1 MNQLRP
7 IVQGCVDAPILT
19 LDAPVSFWGGVDM
32 ETGRVIDRSHPQCGT
47 LIGGYCLVV
56 PTIRG
61 SGGTPGNLA
70 MTLKLGVGPAS
81 IVIGYP
87 DVNVMA
93 GIVVAKH
100 LYASECPM
108 FVASV
113 EQRQRLLTGRFIR
126 VDEDGSYTLV

>member
-7 IVQGCVDAPILT
+7 IVRGCVDAPILT

-70 MTLKLGVGPAS
+70 MTLKLGVGPAG

-87 DVNVMA
+87 DVNVMT

-126 VDEDGSYTLV
+126 VDEDGSYTVV